1 MAQSLSSLKT
11 FGKALL
17 ATKAGSRVGAKLTSI
32 KSSVFSGGG
41 GAGGGSFAAPELN
54 ELSKI
59 RVNLLSLLDLE
70 KEQTKYLGD
79 RILKFSR
86 TTERQRL
93 KKRESSQEAPK
104 DKPKNK
110 SEILKNPVVKG
121 FFKGM
126 EGLFKFFG
134 HLTKIF
140 VAYKILEWA
149 SKPENTKKITRIVDG
164 ITGIVKF
171 FINVSKVL
179 GTVIENSPIGWA
191 AKLSIE
197 SVKVVFNIVGGVI
210 RFFGWIGE
218 SLGNIGDKIQN
229 LYTVFNFIP
238 QAIDNIVSFFVDGI
252 PKFLE
257 QILTEG
263 LFGSTKDLQND
274 LQSSNT
280 AAPEQTAPTE
290 SSGKSEPAKVN
301 FGELIGDKAKD
312 VIGGIG
318 KTLLNTIM
326 PGAGL
331 AMDIGS
337 GIVNSVKGL
346 FGGGNKEEQLPKLA
360 KGGIVTK
367 PTKAIVGEAGPEAIL
382 PLDKLGSFMGLNK
395 SVGDVI
401 PKFMKLLT
409 VPFTIIGAGIVALIS
424 TSLSKIPGI
433 GPLLMPLI
441 GSISSAFGLPP
452 SIISGIGKF
461 AGVAMNAVSGG
472 VSGIAEMFGLKEPT
486 VNTKAGGKF
495 TPTKDTSIRGLLAN
509 ILGVLVS
516 KLPKEKETTTP
527 PPAAPAPAA
536 SSPTPATPAPA
547 ASSPT
552 PAVPAPAASSPKPT
566 ASGAVSGSGVGD
578 KIPALLEPGEYV
590 LNKNAVKGAGGPK
603 VLDRI
608 NNQLYPRFG
617 SGGPES
623 SKKFMKLGGGWVP
636 VPDASP
642 NVVVGRGLEHGYVAR
657 DLPMPVGTPLLS
669 PFSGKI
675 HEISKNPG
683 GWGNYLVI
691 KSDTGTYSLFGHVSQ
706 YTKKQGESVKS
717 GEQVAMSGHQHGGGR
732 STGPHLHWEIGSGW
746 NGTMIGKVEPLAWT
760 QGKATPSVSGQ
771 TSSTTSTDANSTPSS
786 DSQEQ
791 IDAAAIAGIAKS
803 LGNFYKAFNGGS
815 SSTDIAAAPT
825 QEPKITSV
833 PTASSS
839 TLQNMQ
845 KENNKIQSQSRTTS
859 PAAGGN
865 VVTLGNPN
873 QLIQSSTTQPMSA
886 SLGGTTVPLL
896 TTFPVAP

>member
-86 TTERQRL
+86 TTVRQRL

-263 LFGSTKDLQND
+263 LFGSAKDLQND

-318 KTLLNTIM
+318 KT
-326 PGAGL
+326 
-331 AMDIGS
+331 
-337 GIVNSVKGL
+337 
-346 FGGGNKEEQLPKLA
+346 
-360 KGGIVTK
+360 
-367 PTKAIVGEAGPEAIL
+367 
-382 PLDKLGSFMGLNK
+382 
-395 SVGDVI
+395 
-401 PKFMKLLT
+401 
-409 VPFTIIGAGIVALIS
+409 
-424 TSLSKIPGI
+424 
-433 GPLLMPLI
+433 
-441 GSISSAFGLPP
+441 
-452 SIISGIGKF
+452 
-461 AGVAMNAVSGG
+461 
-472 VSGIAEMFGLKEPT
+472 
-486 VNTKAGGKF
+486 
-495 TPTKDTSIRGLLAN
+495 
-509 ILGVLVS
+509 
-516 KLPKEKETTTP
+516 
-527 PPAAPAPAA
+527 
-536 SSPTPATPAPA
+536 
-547 ASSPT
+547 
-552 PAVPAPAASSPKPT
+552 
-566 ASGAVSGSGVGD
+566 
-578 KIPALLEPGEYV
+578 
-590 LNKNAVKGAGGPK
+590 
-603 VLDRI
+603 
-608 NNQLYPRFG
+608 
-617 SGGPES
+617 
-623 SKKFMKLGGGWVP
+623 
-636 VPDASP
+636 
-642 NVVVGRGLEHGYVAR
+642 
-657 DLPMPVGTPLLS
+657 
-669 PFSGKI
+669 
-675 HEISKNPG
+675 
-683 GWGNYLVI
+683 
-691 KSDTGTYSLFGHVSQ
+691 
-706 YTKKQGESVKS
+706 
-717 GEQVAMSGHQHGGGR
+717 
-732 STGPHLHWEIGSGW
+732 
-746 NGTMIGKVEPLAWT
+746 
-760 QGKATPSVSGQ
+760 
-771 TSSTTSTDANSTPSS
+771 
-786 DSQEQ
+786 
-791 IDAAAIAGIAKS
+791 
-803 LGNFYKAFNGGS
+803 
-815 SSTDIAAAPT
+815 
-825 QEPKITSV
+825 
-833 PTASSS
+833 
-839 TLQNMQ
+839 
-845 KENNKIQSQSRTTS
+845 
-859 PAAGGN
+859 
-865 VVTLGNPN
+865 
-873 QLIQSSTTQPMSA
+873 
-886 SLGGTTVPLL
+886 
-896 TTFPVAP
+896 